1 MLYNV
6 VVDSNVVACG
16 LDDKQLAFAVAR
28 QWSDCFPL
36 SVVKVIE
43 IQSYRGFFNA

>member
-6 VVDSNVVACG
+6 VVNSSVVAFG
-16 LDDKQLAFAVAR
+16 LDDKQLAFAVAH
-28 QWSDCFPL
+28 QWSECFPL
-36 SVVKVIE
+36 SKVEVIE